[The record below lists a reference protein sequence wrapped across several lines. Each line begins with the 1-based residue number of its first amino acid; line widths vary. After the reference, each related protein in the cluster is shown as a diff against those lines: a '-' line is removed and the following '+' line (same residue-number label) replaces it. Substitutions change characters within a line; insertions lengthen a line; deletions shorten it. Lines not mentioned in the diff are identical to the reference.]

1 MLLTLQPHPES
12 AHKAVSAIAVTVER
26 KGDALTLTY
35 VVAGDIAAITVPAN
49 TAPTRTDEL
58 WKHTCFE
65 AFIRAEGGESYLE
78 LNFSPSTQWAAYRF
92 AGYRAGMRNE
102 MLDDPGIALS
112 RDRRTL
118 TATIDL
124 SGAPEAGLVW
134 DMNVTAIIE
143 DKAGARAFWA
153 LAHAP
158 GKPDFHNAD
167 CFIARVPPA

>member
-1 MLLTLQPHPES
+1 
-12 AHKAVSAIAVTVER
+12 
-26 KGDALTLTY
+26 
-35 VVAGDIAAITVPAN
+35 
-49 TAPTRTDEL
+49 
-58 WKHTCFE
+58 
-65 AFIRAEGGESYLE
+65 
-78 LNFSPSTQWAAYRF
+78 
-92 AGYRAGMRNE
+92 
-102 MLDDPGIALS
+102 
-112 RDRRTL
+112 
-118 TATIDL
+118 L